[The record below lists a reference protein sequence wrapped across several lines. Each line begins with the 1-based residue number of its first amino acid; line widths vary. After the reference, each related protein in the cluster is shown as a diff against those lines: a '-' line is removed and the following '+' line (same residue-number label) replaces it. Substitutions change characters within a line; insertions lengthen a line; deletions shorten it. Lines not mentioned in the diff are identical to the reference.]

1 MGFARNDRGSAGLEF
16 AIVTP
21 IWVTF
26 VVGLAQVG
34 MTLWTDNVMHNV
46 VNATARCMAINVNNP
61 SATQCFDQSSMRTY
75 AQNYAKSISSKVF
88 DFSASA
94 SLLTLS
100 EGGAG
105 CAGGSLVSL
114 NYTMPKNLLFFLPAT
129 ITLNFSSCYP
139 NWS

>member
-1 MGFARNDRGSAGLEF
+1 MKFAKNDRGSAALEF
-16 AIVTP
+16 AIVAP

-26 VVGLAQVG
+26 VVGLMQIG
-34 MTLWTDNVMHNV
+34 MTFWVNNMMHNMV
-46 VNATARCMAINVNNP
+46 AATARCMAINVNNP

-75 AQNYAKSISSKVF
+75 AQNYAQSTSSQVF

-105 CAGGSLVSL
+105 CAGGSQVSL
-114 NYTMPKNLLFFLPAT
+114 SYTMPQNILFFFPT
-129 ITLNFSSCYP
+129 VITLDFSSCYP